1 MVLLKNTSLWQVAL
15 IRATVGVEKLRTG
28 FTQGRSQGYSMLADQ
43 SVNEVEG
50 KVPCSFV
57 FLLWNEL
64 FPAIHMSTTGL

>member
-1 MVLLKNTSLWQVAL
+1 M
-15 IRATVGVEKLRTG
+15 VGVEKLRTG